1 MKRTALALTLISAL
15 LVSTIAGAKLVNLAV
30 SNSYP
35 YTNCDSSFVT
45 VSLLSPENKTYDTN
59 RILVTIFAGAYPGVM
74 GVGYSVDGGP
84 ITELAPEMW
93 DGHTFNLSVW
103 LNGLSKGSHII
114 VARATTWEA
123 PNNILTAD
131 SQVNF
136 TITRTLEPQ
145 SPSPSPTSSPEPF
158 PVTLVITFVTA
169 IAVIEVG
176 LLYYFK
182 KRQRGRT
189 S

>member
-45 VSLLSPENKTYDTN
+45 VSVLSPENKTYDTN

-114 VARATTWEA
+114 VARATTWKA
-123 PNNILTAD
+123 PNNILTAV

-136 TITRTLEPQ
+136 TITKTLEPQ
-145 SPSPSPTSSPEPF
+145 SPSPSPTSTPELF
-158 PVTLVITFVTA
+158 PTTLLTGIIVLVI
-169 IAVIEVG
+169 IAVIGIG
-176 LLYYFK
+176 LLVYFK
-182 KRQRGRT
+182 KRKH
-189 S
+189 